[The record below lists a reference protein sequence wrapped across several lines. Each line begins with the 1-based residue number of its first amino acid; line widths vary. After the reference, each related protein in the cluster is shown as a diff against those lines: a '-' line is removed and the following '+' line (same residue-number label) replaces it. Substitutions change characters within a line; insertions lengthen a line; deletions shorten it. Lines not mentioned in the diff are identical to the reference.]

1 MSYITLATA
10 TGLFLLVLNPK
21 FVNIIDNNMQICHR
35 ERCFWFCKR
44 TTEFSLC
51 LVYLFFSFSISL
63 ARCKKTSPTMRD
75 EKIVMRVKKRK
86 IMITRKL
93 CLILEENTCVCF
105 MQVYD
110 KAIGN

>member
-63 ARCKKTSPTMRD
+63 ARCKKNFTDNARRKNSNESEKKKNNDHT
-75 EKIVMRVKKRK
+75 KIVFNSRGEHLR
-86 IMITRKL
+86 L
-93 CLILEENTCVCF
+93 FYASL
-105 MQVYD
+105 
-110 KAIGN
+110 

>member
-1 MSYITLATA
+1 
-10 TGLFLLVLNPK
+10 
-21 FVNIIDNNMQICHR
+21 MQICHR
-35 ERCFWFCKR
+35 ERCFWFRKR

-63 ARCKKTSPTMRD
+63 ARGKTGTSPTMRD
-75 EKIVMRVKKRK
+75 EKILMRVKKRK